1 MLFFFFK
8 AELFPP
14 YFLIMSA
21 AYIKKG
27 SVFWVYFLD
36 VIHWSKTAEMGIS
49 VYLISSSL
57 QGRLGIISVHQNWYV
72 AMPAR
77 RD

>member
-1 MLFFFFK
+1 MLFFK

-14 YFLIMSA
+14 HFLIMNAAHIEKKKVSISQLYFLI
-21 AYIKKG
+21 
-27 SVFWVYFLD
+27 
-36 VIHWSKTAEMGIS
+36 VIHWSKTAKMGIS

-57 QGRLGIISVHQNWYV
+57 QGRLGIISMHQNWYV